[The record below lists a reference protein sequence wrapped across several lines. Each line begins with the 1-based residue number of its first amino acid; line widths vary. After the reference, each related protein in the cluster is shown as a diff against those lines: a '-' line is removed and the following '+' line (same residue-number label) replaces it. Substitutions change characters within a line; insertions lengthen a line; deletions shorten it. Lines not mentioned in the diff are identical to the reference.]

1 MFPHKKYLL
10 LGGVFRL
17 TEVALEK
24 ALLWDVCLLH
34 MNELPFKEFF
44 KVRNMWKI
52 FSVVPS
58 KKNPGTGTVES

>member
-44 KVRNMWKI
+44 KVRNMWKL
-52 FSVVPS
+52 FSLIVLE
-58 KKNPGTGTVES
+58 KLQNKI